1 MTTIECGTC
10 VEVTILA
17 PPHVAVTLP
26 SVDVSVS
33 VPMTGPPGPP
43 GQGYVHTQ
51 STPAASWIIAHPIG
65 RVPDVALYIAG
76 EQVDA
81 DITADATTVTITL
94 PEPTSG
100 IAVLT

>member
-10 VEVTILA
+10 VEVTIPT

-51 STPAASWIIAHPIG
+51 STPAASWIIAHPFG
-65 RVPDVALYIAG
+65 RVPDVALYVAG

-81 DITADATTVTITL
+81 DITADAATVTITL

-100 IAVLT
+100 IAILT

>member
-1 MTTIECGTC
+1 MAVIACGTC
-10 VEVTILA
+10 VEVTVPA
-17 PPHVAVTLP
+17 PPVVAVTLP
-26 SVDVSVS
+26 SVDLSVS

-51 STPAASWIIAHPIG
+51 RTPAASWIIAHPFG
-65 RVPDVALYIAG
+65 RVPDVALYVAG

-81 DITADATTVTITL
+81 DITADAATVTITL

>member
-1 MTTIECGTC
+1 MTTIACGTC
-10 VEVTILA
+10 VEVTVPT
-17 PPHVAVTLP
+17 PPIVAVTLP
-26 SVDVSVS
+26 GVDVTVAF
-33 VPMTGPPGPP
+33 PMTGPPGPP

-94 PEPTSG
+94 PEPISG